1 MRLRRIR
8 PTAITRPHYWR
19 HTTAGGHR
27 RQRNAQSR
35 RWPRHSRSGCG
46 QCSVI
51 RRRRRGHPERRRG
64 CRHLRVYPAQR
75 QLPQRCQWQ
84 LQPTDFNGNGH
95 DMFDVS
101 ALGFT
106 GLGNGYDGTLKVV
119 LNLAG
124 DATALKSLE
133 ADANGNRF
141 EILLSGNHANELN
154 ASTEGNAVD
163 LVN

>member
-1 MRLRRIR
+1 MI
-8 PTAITRPHYWR
+8 
-19 HTTAGGHR
+19 
-27 RQRNAQSR
+27 
-35 RWPRHSRSGCG
+35 
-46 QCSVI
+46 
-51 RRRRRGHPERRRG
+51 
-64 CRHLRVYPAQR
+64 
-75 QLPQRCQWQ
+75 
-84 LQPTDFNGNGH
+84 
-95 DMFDVS
+95 DVS

-154 ASTEGNAVD
+154 ASTEVNAVD